1 MKGIILKDLY
11 DNFYIKKNLASFIFG
26 LGFIVLTAGLV
37 HTQYSFIVY
46 VELIAT
52 ILGSFAL
59 EAASEQDEKAS
70 FDKLQITFPVTK
82 SEIVIAKYL
91 LALIFL
97 AASNLLSLIF
107 TMFHV
112 FAWNTATLVQGVQI
126 WCTGIAISVFFA
138 AITYVLFFL
147 FSKKVATILY
157 TILAVLIILICSP
170 TAVLLGLD
178 NFIAMDKTRM
188 LCISIPAAFLLFAL
202 SCLLSIQIYKKRH
215 S

>member
-11 DNFYIKKNLASFIFG
+11 DNFYIKKNLASYIFG
-26 LGFIVLTAGLV
+26 LAFILLTAGFV
-37 HTQYSFIVY
+37 HTPYSFVLY
-46 VELIAT
+46 TEVIAT
-52 ILGSFAL
+52 ILGSCAL
-59 EAASEQDEKAS
+59 EAASEQDEKAN
-70 FDKLQITFPVTK
+70 FNKLQITFPVTK
-82 SEIVIAKYL
+82 SQIVIAKYL
-91 LALIFL
+91 LGLIFL
-97 AASNLLSLIF
+97 TASNLFSLIH
-107 TMFHV
+107 TLLHV
-112 FAWNTATLVQGVQI
+112 FAWHTATFTQGVQI

-147 FSKKVATILY
+147 FSKKMATILY

>member
-37 HTQYSFIVY
+37 HTQYSFILY

-126 WCTGIAISVFFA
+126 WCTGIAISVAFTA
-138 AITYVLFFL
+138 VSYVMFFL
-147 FSKKVATILY
+147 FGKKVATVLY
-157 TILAVLIILICSP
+157 VIIAVFITSIYAASSVII
-170 TAVLLGLD
+170 GLD
-178 NFIAMDKTRM
+178 DFIAANKTAL
-188 LCISIPAAFLLFAL
+188 LCISIPTAFLLFGL
-202 SCLLSIQIYKKRH
+202 SCLISIQIYKKRH

>member
-11 DNFYIKKNLASFIFG
+11 DNFYIKKNLASYIFG
-26 LGFIVLTAGLV
+26 LAFILLTAGFV
-37 HTQYSFIVY
+37 HTPYSFVLY
-46 VELIAT
+46 TEVIAT
-52 ILGSFAL
+52 ILGSCAL
-59 EAASEQDEKAS
+59 EAASEQDEKAN

-82 SEIVIAKYL
+82 SQIVIAKYL
-91 LALIFL
+91 LGLIFL
-97 AASNLLSLIF
+97 TASNLFSLIH
-107 TMFHV
+107 TLLHV
-112 FAWNTATLVQGVQI
+112 FAWHTATFTQGVQI

-147 FSKKVATILY
+147 FSKKMATILY

-188 LCISIPAAFLLFAL
+188 LCISIPAAFLLFGL
-202 SCLLSIQIYKKRH
+202 SCLISIQIYKKRH

>member
-1 MKGIILKDLY
+1 M
-11 DNFYIKKNLASFIFG
+11 
-26 LGFIVLTAGLV
+26 
-37 HTQYSFIVY
+37 
-46 VELIAT
+46 ELIAT

-70 FDKLQITFPVTK
+70 FGKLQITFPVTK

-112 FAWNTATLVQGVQI
+112 FAWNTATFVQGVQI
-126 WCTGIAISVFFA
+126 WCTGIAISVAFTA
-138 AITYVLFFL
+138 VSYVMFFL
-147 FSKKVATILY
+147 FGKKVATVLY
-157 TILAVLIILICSP
+157 VIIAVFITSIYAASSVII
-170 TAVLLGLD
+170 GLD
-178 NFIAMDKTRM
+178 DFIAANKTAL
-188 LCISIPAAFLLFAL
+188 LCISIPAAFLLFGL
-202 SCLLSIQIYKKRH
+202 SCLISIQIYKKRH